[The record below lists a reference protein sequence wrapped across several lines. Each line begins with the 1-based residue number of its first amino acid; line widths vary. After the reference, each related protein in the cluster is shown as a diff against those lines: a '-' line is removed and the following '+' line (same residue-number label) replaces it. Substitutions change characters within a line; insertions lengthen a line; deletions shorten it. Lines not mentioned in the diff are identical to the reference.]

1 MHKPTTQPCP
11 PIVRIGRKIVGRK
24 PTIPA
29 THKKKS
35 HSFSCDYGSPPPSF
49 LSSTEQDVV
58 SPSLDRRYYLRW
70 TVHCLKVYY
79 PITRPRSNCA
89 RWAYSLKEVVEEFFS
104 FFVQH
109 CLLWG
114 SKVITGM
121 VLLCECVC
129 MWECVCMCM
138 CVCACVQVCMWVQP
152 QKERRETKEE
162 TAVSVLAANNYSR
175 PVFVWLTKACHLA
188 SCINSLSATYLEA
201 VTRHGHSLT
210 DECLSWDSLSR
221 ISNAILAWV
230 FLNFSFLYRPTS
242 ALRPSTTWRHRF
254 ISVRITLG
262 HLIHTQPHPS
272 QGGVWLGWWSKQQA
286 TCAIA
291 SHFALPHVG

>member
-1 MHKPTTQPCP
+1 MSLQFERSHGGILLLLRAALP
-11 PIVRIGRKIVGRK
+11 PLRQQ
-24 PTIPA
+24 
-29 THKKKS
+29 S
-35 HSFSCDYGSPPPSF
+35 HHGDGVAVWVC
-49 LSSTEQDVV
+49 V
-58 SPSLDRRYYLRW
+58 
-70 TVHCLKVYY
+70 
-79 PITRPRSNCA
+79 CA
-89 RWAYSLKEVVEEFFS
+89 RES
-104 FFVQH
+104 
-109 CLLWG
+109 
-114 SKVITGM
+114 
-121 VLLCECVC
+121 VC
-129 MWECVCMCM
+129 MCMCECVCMCM
-138 CVCACVQVCMWVQP
+138 CVCARVHVSTAT
-152 QKERRETKEE
+152 ERKRETKEE

-175 PVFVWLTKACHLA
+175 PVLVWLTKACHLA
-188 SCINSLSATYLEA
+188 SCINSLSATYFEA
-201 VTRHGHSLT
+201 VTRHGNSLT

-221 ISNAILAWV
+221 ISNAILARV